1 MHMLCSIL
9 HYPASL
15 DIEQYFVLNTPDIF
29 VVVII
34 IITTIIIV
42 LIFLK

>member
-34 IITTIIIV
+34 ITTIIIV